1 MTDYINTKIKGL
13 KYGYLMNDSSSD
25 KIISTLYSYLV
36 EADDYIS
43 RKIKPNKN
51 FIFSFCS
58 FRYFFWKNI
67 QYSLSSRQNKESD
80 AEQSIKWE
88 LSMLI
93 FKPIRLR

>member
-43 RKIKPNKN
+43 RRITDKCFNYTLSRIH
-51 FIFSFCS
+51 
-58 FRYFFWKNI
+58 
-67 QYSLSSRQNKESD
+67 SL
-80 AEQSIKWE
+80 
-88 LSMLI
+88 
-93 FKPIRLR
+93 